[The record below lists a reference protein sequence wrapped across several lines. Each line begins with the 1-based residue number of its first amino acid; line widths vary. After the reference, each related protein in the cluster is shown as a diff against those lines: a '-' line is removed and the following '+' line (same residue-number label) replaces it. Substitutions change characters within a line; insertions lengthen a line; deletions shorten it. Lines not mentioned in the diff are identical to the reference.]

1 MTIAPKSYTTF
12 LLIFGAHYLRRH
24 EKRIKMRESEDKV
37 EVYVHFSFP
46 PLTILFIQ
54 IRTYLSSIHSI
65 IHLFTFSPNRCSLLS
80 SLYLPSLL
88 LHRFDRWL
96 SLFDRYTGS
105 DLLYFNSQGNIP
117 PEAVQTKG
125 QRRANP
131 FRERKRFDATE
142 FAADASA
149 AAEEAKDVAEEATP
163 AETDDVDEEEAMN
176 KKELEEAEGQSL
188 EWGGQLLFTFSFIES
203 SQ

>member
-1 MTIAPKSYTTF
+1 MAVRTGTPPSLIDSLYGKQSVTIPKMPSLGLLLEHPIFESYS
-12 LLIFGAHYLRRH
+12 
-24 EKRIKMRESEDKV
+24 KRIATANEKLDPSHPDYRNPIDFDVHKAEIERFKEEHIYRRMRESEDKV
-37 EVYVHFSFP
+37 EV
-46 PLTILFIQ
+46 
-54 IRTYLSSIHSI
+54 
-65 IHLFTFSPNRCSLLS
+65 
-80 SLYLPSLL
+80 
-88 LHRFDRWL
+88 FDRWL

-176 KKELEEAEGQSL
+176 KKELEEAEG
-188 EWGGQLLFTFSFIES
+188 
-203 SQ
+203 